1 MLIITRRSVA
11 VGGRLKLPS
20 PLHTIINNLQSCSEN
35 VVCTDIISVQNLQLC
50 PIFFLLL
57 KTVKI

>member
-20 PLHTIINNLQSCSEN
+20 PLHTIINNLQLCSEN
-35 VVCTDIISVQNLQLC
+35 VVRFGLCESYSNHKLTFVTLICNL
-50 PIFFLLL
+50 
-57 KTVKI
+57 TA

>member
-20 PLHTIINNLQSCSEN
+20 PLHTIINNLQLCSEN
-35 VVCTDIISVQNLQLC
+35 VVFC
-50 PIFFLLL
+50 FFLFFAVIKPL
-57 KTVKI
+57 KSRCHKNR

>member
-1 MLIITRRSVA
+1 MLIITRRSVV

-35 VVCTDIISVQNLQLC
+35 VVCLVCVNLIQTTNLH
-50 PIFFLLL
+50 LLL
-57 KTVKI
+57 